1 MVPLQTASGI
11 GDTLFFAPFV
21 LLGIAI
27 LGFGAVAVYLDHKK
41 EMALIESGQ
50 YADADRDSRAWILG
64 GGLLLLALGLGSV
77 VSSFLS
83 GGSGAVGE
91 GVTAVFVGLAA
102 LAYYFYK
109 RRAAA
114 ATAAV

>member
-1 MVPLQTASGI
+1 M
-11 GDTLFFAPFV
+11 
-21 LLGIAI
+21 
-27 LGFGAVAVYLDHKK
+27 
-41 EMALIESGQ
+41 
-50 YADADRDSRAWILG
+50 
-64 GGLLLLALGLGSV
+64 GLLLLALGLGNV

-109 RRAAA
+109 RRVAS